1 MSNAQAVQRQLSRSL
16 TKMDF
21 QLSPY
26 LVLWELTRACALACQ
41 HCRAQA
47 IANRNTNELSTEQ
60 AFALLKDLQ
69 ELGRPLLVLTGGD
82 PVQRPD
88 LFEIIKEARH
98 QGFTIAVTP
107 SATASTTREIVEQF
121 KSVGVARL
129 AISMD
134 GPDAHCHDT
143 FRGVQGSFARTLEI
157 VSWADEND
165 LPVQI
170 NTTISRHNIAR
181 FNAMAETVAS
191 LKPVLWSIFFLVP
204 TGRATQE
211 MQITAAESESVLNEM
226 VLLSRTCSF
235 DIKST
240 AAPHFRRVLIE
251 SLADEDEDAH
261 VNGMSQLPAH
271 LRLGSLRSYQSVN
284 DGKGLLFISHT
295 GEIYPS
301 GFLPLSA
308 GNVKVDDIASVYR
321 NHDLFKSLRAPKLL
335 KGKCGCCRYKAVC
348 GGSRARAFAES
359 GDYLGQDNLCVY
371 DDRPHNSLR

>member
-1 MSNAQAVQRQLSRSL
+1 MSNEQATEQQSRPVF

-21 QLSPY
+21 QQAPY

-41 HCRAQA
+41 HCRAEA
-47 IANRNTNELSTEQ
+47 IANRNASELSTEQ
-60 AFALLKDLQ
+60 SFKLLKDLQ
-69 ELGRPLLVLTGGD
+69 EFGRPLLVLTGGD

-98 QGFTIAVTP
+98 QGFTVAITP
-107 SATASTTREIVEQF
+107 SATESTTRAIVEQF
-121 KSVGVARL
+121 KSAGVARL
-129 AISMD
+129 AISLD

-143 FRGVQGSFARTLEI
+143 FRGVEGSFARTLEI
-157 VSWADEND
+157 VSWAHENK
-165 LPVQI
+165 LPLQI

-191 LKPVLWSIFFLVP
+191 LSPVLWSIFFLVP

-211 MQITAAESESVLNEM
+211 MQITAAESESVLNKM
-226 VLLSRTCSF
+226 VLLSRTSSF

-251 SLADEDEDAH
+251 SLADEDAD
-261 VNGMSQLPAH
+261 VKGMSQLPAH

-308 GNVKVDDIASVYR
+308 GNVKVDNIASVYR
-321 NHDLFKSLRAPKLL
+321 NHDLFKSLRDPKLL
-335 KGKCGCCRYKAVC
+335 TGKCGYCRYKAVC
-348 GGSRARAFAES
+348 GGSRARALAES
-359 GDYLGQDNLCVY
+359 GDYLGQDSLCVY
-371 DDRPHNSLR
+371 DDRSHNSLR